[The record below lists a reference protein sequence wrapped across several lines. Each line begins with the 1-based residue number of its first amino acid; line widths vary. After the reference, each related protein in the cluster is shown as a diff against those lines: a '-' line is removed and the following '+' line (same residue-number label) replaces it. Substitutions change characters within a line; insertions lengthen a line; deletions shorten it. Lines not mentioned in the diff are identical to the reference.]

1 MQEFRLAAAKS
12 ECLDLARRFYHAVPR
27 EVRDMVYSYLCQPRL
42 SEESHSK
49 FHELHCGD
57 GKLQDIPHWQ
67 RKDMVGP
74 EFAREYTEFFYET
87 TDMRMSFRAI
97 SYALAFDPFGSVVVP
112 SDFIWSCTVVFRT
125 AYDTTDLVK
134 DERTIVRG
142 QLRALKRLKQHS
154 GTITFEIELDSK
166 EFVIR
171 QFAYLFRQ
179 LVFLGPIVFELEDQ
193 AFHCKVAIASDLLK
207 STQARIDVTSL
218 WSEPKGALI
227 SKLHNWHVFCP
238 QRRGYDAAFLDM
250 ELTTLTIP
258 NHEDILIRGELGV
271 SENDADH
278 SILKRML
285 RITMGEGD

>member
-42 SEESHSK
+42 SEESRIK

-57 GKLQDIPHWQ
+57 GQLPDIPHWQ

-97 SYALAFDPFGSVVVP
+97 SYALAFDPFGSGIVP
-112 SDFIWSCTVVFRT
+112 SDFIRSCTIVFRI
-125 AYDTTDLVK
+125 AYDTADSGK
-134 DERTIVRG
+134 DERTTVRG
-142 QLRALKRLKQHS
+142 QLRALTRLKQRS

-166 EFVIR
+166 EYVIR

-179 LVFLGPIVFELEDQ
+179 LVFLGPIVFELKDQ
-193 AFHCKVAIASDLLK
+193 AFHCNVAIVSDMRK